1 MITPQDIAAKAARA
15 YVPLLRSWLR
25 GEVFATLDIAAGAP
39 AADFRSLERQVAAL
53 MAGAKTQREVGY
65 LVEMQTRTT
74 RTYGAQ
80 TLPTRIVVES
90 AADLVFL
97 AGKTEEFAAF
107 VADVA
112 LIRAAQPL
120 LEPLLQT
127 QPLLVVEQHGSWPEL
142 LRVCAYFQAS
152 PRPQLFIRE
161 LPIAVHTKFIEQH
174 AGALMHL
181 LDVLLPPTA
190 INSDARQFVQ
200 RYGLRSDAP
209 LVRMRLLDARLR
221 AQLGLPLA
229 DIAATTADLAALPA
243 AGLRYV
249 IVENKMVFLTLPPLA
264 DTIAIFGGGFQ
275 VDLLRELDWLRAG
288 PIWYWGDLDAQ
299 GFQIL
304 ARLRAIFPHVVSL
317 MMDGTTFDAFSAFA
331 VAGTACRVTELL
343 HLTADEQALFAH
355 LARTNLRLEQERIS
369 HAYAVQRIHAAV
381 VRP

>member
-1 MITPQDIAAKAARA
+1 
-15 YVPLLRSWLR
+15 
-25 GEVFATLDIAAGAP
+25 
-39 AADFRSLERQVAAL
+39 

-275 VDLLRELDWLRAG
+275 LSARTRLVAGGADLVLGRSRRAG
-288 PIWYWGDLDAQ
+288 LPDPRATARNLSTCGIADDGRHNIRC
-299 GFQIL
+299 IL
-304 ARLRAIFPHVVSL
+304 GVCCGRNSVPRHRITAPHGRRAGAVCPSCAHKPAARAGTDQPRLRSTAHTRSRCATVT
-317 MMDGTTFDAFSAFA
+317 GHFSQIA
-331 VAGTACRVTELL
+331 
-343 HLTADEQALFAH
+343 
-355 LARTNLRLEQERIS
+355 
-369 HAYAVQRIHAAV
+369 
-381 VRP
+381 